1 MEYIGPNEHWNNLV
15 PAMEI
20 DLIAGQQYPLKL
32 MYDGPQVIV
41 NGQPVIDPDCTV
53 WACFNNGIRIP
64 YAPNVVSNFWR

>member
-20 DLIAGQQYPLKL
+20 DLITGQQYPVEL
-32 MYDGPQVIV
+32 MYDGPQVII
-41 NGQPVIDPDCTV
+41 NGQTVIDPNCTV
-53 WACFNNGIRIP
+53 WVCFDNGIRIP